1 MSEQQRGRDRVGEYH
16 AGHASI
22 TRNGDNG
29 FGVATILVVDDEEP
43 IVELVGNY
51 LIAEGYAIHR
61 AYDGP
66 TALNLARSI
75 KPDLVILDVML
86 PGLDGIEVCR
96 LLHQESSVYVLMLT
110 ARVDEVDKLI
120 GLSVGADDYLTK
132 PFSPREL
139 VARVKAILRR
149 SRKIAAESSPVT
161 RAPLHFGNLRI
172 DPERHEVWFS
182 SMLITLT
189 PREFDL
195 FYTMACQPG
204 RVFTREELL
213 QRVWGYDFD
222 GIDRVVDVH
231 VGTLRRKL
239 DCDNGDPATSCIQT
253 VRGVGYK
260 FISR

>member
-1 MSEQQRGRDRVGEYH
+1 MD
-16 AGHASI
+16 A
-22 TRNGDNG
+22 
-29 FGVATILVVDDEEP
+29 ATILVVDDEQP
-43 IVELVGNY
+43 IVDLVASY
-51 LIAEGYAIHR
+51 LTAEGFTVHR
-61 AYDGP
+61 AIDGVG
-66 TALNLARSI
+66 ALSLARAV

-86 PGLDGIEVCR
+86 PGIDGVEVCR
-96 LLHQESSVYVLMLT
+96 RLHHETAVYVLMLT
-110 ARVDEVDKLI
+110 ARTDEVDKLI

-149 SRKIAAESSPVT
+149 ARPTLEKMVERPT
-161 RAPLHFGNLRI
+161 LQFGALSI
-172 DPERHEVWFS
+172 DPERREVKRRGS
-182 SMLITLT
+182 VIELT

-195 FYTMACQPG
+195 LYALASYPG

-213 QRVWGYDFD
+213 QRVWGPDFA

-239 DCDNGDPATSCIQT
+239 EEGMQPEAPIVQT

-260 FISR
+260 FVGGSR